1 MNTITKTM
9 LLLLVIGSSYCV
21 QAQVGIN
28 NATPDSSSVLDL
40 KSDRRGLLIPRMNT
54 QSRHDIDNPADGLL
68 VYDTDEDILF
78 YYYDNDDEVK
88 TNVVTNW
95 HAVTPFTLTD
105 SEDSN
110 FSFTSGSETF
120 YYRSIATDER
130 ILYFN
135 VFMNTPRE
143 NPSSQNTS
151 TTNSHKAQMWVAGK
165 VVIAYDVS
173 KIPSDDYGLYVQQAI
188 EAGTSIKAADSISAP
203 KVTTTTVNATTVNAT
218 TVNGYGTIPIGGIIM
233 WSGAIDDIPS
243 GWALCNGVTSFT
255 NTKGIS
261 QKAPDLRDRFV
272 VGAGNSYAVDNTGG
286 EKEVTLSVAQMP
298 SHDHDYHDPG
308 HSHGYKDKFQHDIHS
323 DDANDRVVAH
333 SAETEEDRT
342 TNAAFTG
349 ITFNAEG
356 GGQAHE
362 NRPPYY
368 ALAYIIRIQ

>member
-9 LLLLVIGSSYCV
+9 LLLLIMGSTCYV

-28 NATPDSSSVLDL
+28 NADPDASSVLDL
-40 KSDRRGLLIPRMNT
+40 ASDKRGFLVPRMNT
-54 QSRHDIDNPADGLL
+54 QSRHSITNPADGLL
-68 VYDTDEDILF
+68 VYDTDEDVLF
-78 YYYDNDDEVK
+78 YYYDNDDDVK
-88 TNVVTNW
+88 TNVVANW

-105 SEDSN
+105 SEHAS
-110 FSFTSGSETF
+110 FPFTSTSGETY
-120 YYRSIATDER
+120 YYRSISTDER

-135 VFMNTPRE
+135 VFE
-143 NPSSQNTS
+143 NTS
-151 TTNSHKAQMWVAGK
+151 TTGSSHRAQMWVAGK
-165 VVIAYDVS
+165 VVIASGTS

-188 EAGTSIKAADSISAP
+188 EAGTSVTAP
-203 KVTTTTVNATTVNAT
+203 TVNATTSLSTPTVNATTVNAN
-218 TVNGYGTIPIGGIIM
+218 NGQGITPIGGIIM
-233 WSGAIDDIPS
+233 WSGAIADIPS
-243 GWALCNGVTSFT
+243 GWTLCDGQTSFT
-255 NTKGIS
+255 NTKGNS
-261 QKAPDLRDRFV
+261 QTVPDLRDRFV

-298 SHDHDYHDPG
+298 NHDHDYHDPG
-308 HSHGYKDKFQHDIHS
+308 HSHGYKDKYQEDILS
-323 DDANDRVVAH
+323 DDANDRTVAH
-333 SAETEEDRT
+333 FAEKEDDRT